1 MTRILFIVFLFTP
14 FIAHPQKD
22 FVKLKSWKAKKTELI
37 MVDRLGNFLLIEN
50 SGRIT
55 KYNPDG
61 KKIAT
66 SKKQPYTLIE
76 PWFQPTIF
84 VYDRTRQQYNFLDRH
99 LESKTTH
106 YLDAAWAI
114 EPRLVCPTHDNRLW
128 ILDRADWSLK
138 KVQPTTNQ
146 VVQEFNLPVEVSDKA
161 DFIYLREYLNL
172 IFLLD
177 KNAGILILNQ
187 LGQLIERIEVP
198 ELKGFY
204 FFGDEMYFVQ
214 DNNLK
219 YFNLLTSQWRAHPI
233 PANSVQAIITD
244 ERLITISINKEATL
258 YKYTLD

>member
-1 MTRILFIVFLFTP
+1 MTRILFIAFLFVP
-14 FIAHPQKD
+14 LVAHPQKD
-22 FVKLKSWKAKKTELI
+22 FVKLKSWKAKKTERI
-37 MVDRLGNFLLIEN
+37 TVDRLGNFLLIEK
-50 SGRIT
+50 SGRIIR
-55 KYNPDG
+55 YNPDG

-84 VYDRTRQQYNFLDRH
+84 VYDRTRQQYNLLDRNF
-99 LESKTTH
+99 ETNSTH
-106 YLDAAWAI
+106 HVDAAWAI
-114 EPRLVCPTHDNRLW
+114 EPWLVCPTHDNRLW

-146 VVQEFNLPVEVSDKA
+146 VIQEFNLPVEVSDKA

-177 KNAGILILNQ
+177 KNAGILILNH

-198 ELKGFY
+198 DLKGFY

-214 DNNLK
+214 NNNLK
-219 YFNLLTSQWRAHPI
+219 YFNLLTSQWRAHAI

-244 ERLITISINKEATL
+244 ERLITFSPDKEATL
-258 YKYTLD
+258 YKYTLE